1 MPDQNLISYI
11 QESLKLGSSKEQIQK
26 ALIDN
31 GWKADVV
38 DEGFKSLYDNV
49 PTPSLTQT
57 PATSPSSNT
66 ASQPSFIPLLEKYF
80 TLIGSVG
87 ILISGILFFIYFSII
102 INRDIAIYIA
112 TYEVLLGIIESFILF
127 ILTKAFKINNSTY
140 SKAIFFSGSI
150 IIIIAL
156 IQLLD
161 LLHIP
166 QIIGGLL
173 SIGLLV
179 GSFILLIKLY
189 LTTVGRGIALGITN
203 IIVTSIIGLMLA
215 FLFTLFG
222 VFKIQSLF
230 QGSNNGDTLKTEQS
244 NSSSSLNTNREK
256 ILDNINEEQSNN
268 SDSINQFAFNYYS
281 KLKEKESGNIFFS
294 PFSISSAFAMTYEGA
309 KGQTAEEIQSVF
321 YIPEDNNLR
330 QTKYKNFFD
339 EINKEDKKYQLS
351 SVNSLWVQNDFIL
364 LNDYRNTIEEY
375 YGGKAVNL
383 NFKEDTEG
391 SRMTINNSVADQTN
405 NKIKDLIPPGSI
417 LPITKLVLTNA
428 IYFKG
433 EWVKQFNQDYT
444 QEQNFETTNDTS
456 VKAQIMQRTD
466 DESIF
471 NYAENN
477 DLQILEMPYSG
488 KELSMIFLLPKNND
502 LKELENLMTSKKLSE
517 WTNGLEEQRVDVY
530 IPKFKFESKYSMAS
544 DLQTMGM
551 STAFSDM
558 ANFSGISKPIPGEGA
573 LQISEAIHQAFIDVN
588 EEGSEAAAATAI
600 VMLWGSADLEESPRI
615 PVFRADHPFIFLIK
629 HNSTGNI
636 LFMGRVINP
645 NL

>member
-1 MPDQNLISYI
+1 MSDQNLISYI
-11 QESLKLGSSKEQIQK
+11 QESLKLGDTKEQIQK
-26 ALIDN
+26 ALMDS
-31 GWKADVV
+31 GWKAEAIV
-38 DEGFKSLYDNV
+38 EGFRSLDETI
-49 PTPSLTQT
+49 PEPPLIQT
-57 PATSPSSNT
+57 SVTASPSPDSV
-66 ASQPSFIPLLEKYF
+66 SQESFFSLLEKYF
-80 TLIGSVG
+80 TLIGIGG
-87 ILISGILFFIYFSII
+87 IIVSGVIFFVYFNTI
-102 INRDIAIYIA
+102 INSSIAMYIAIY
-112 TYEVLLGIIESFILF
+112 EVIIGFIGSFILF
-127 ILTKAFKINNSTY
+127 ILTKAFKINNSNLG
-140 SKAIFFSGSI
+140 KALFFSGSI
-150 IIIIAL
+150 SLSAAL
-156 IQLLD
+156 IQLLN
-161 LLHIP
+161 LLPIP
-166 QIIGGLL
+166 SYIAGLL
-173 SIGLLV
+173 SVGLFI

-203 IIVTSIIGLMLA
+203 VIVTGIIGVIIA
-215 FLFTLFG
+215 FIFTLFG
-222 VFKIQSLF
+222 LFKIQSLF
-230 QGSNNGDTLKTEQS
+230 QSSDNMSAVETGQLNPNTSFDTNQEMITDNN
-244 NSSSSLNTNREK
+244 
-256 ILDNINEEQSNN
+256 NN
-268 SDSINQFAFNYYS
+268 INQFALDYYS
-281 KLKEKESGNIFFS
+281 KLKERGNDNIFFS

-309 KGQTAEEIQSVF
+309 KEQTAKEIQSVF
-321 YIPEDNNLR
+321 YIPEDDNVR
-330 QTKYKNFFD
+330 QTKYKQIYD
-339 EINKEDKKYQLS
+339 EINKKDKQYQLHTT
-351 SVNSLWVQNDFIL
+351 NSLWVQNDFIL

-456 VKAQIMQRTD
+456 VKAQMMQRTD

-502 LKELENLMTSKKLSE
+502 LKALENLMTSKKLSE

-600 VMLWGSADLEESPRI
+600 VMLWGSADLEESPKI
-615 PVFRADHPFIFLIK
+615 PVFLADHPFIFLIQHK
-629 HNSTGNI
+629 STESI
-636 LFMGRVINP
+636 IFMGRVINP